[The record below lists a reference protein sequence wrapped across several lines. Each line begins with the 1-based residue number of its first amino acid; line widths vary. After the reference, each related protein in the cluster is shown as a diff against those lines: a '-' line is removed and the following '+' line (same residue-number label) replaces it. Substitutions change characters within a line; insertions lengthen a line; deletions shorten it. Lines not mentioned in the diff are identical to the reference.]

1 MSHCNGYGGSQGPTA
16 AQMARVMLA
25 AASPVE
31 AYVTQDKLKHLYTKD
46 ILLVPLI
53 DNNFWTFPSVSTT
66 FQLRL
71 YVAKITP
78 KFQRWISCAIIMSK
92 YHSIISPLHIL
103 RVFLVLGWQKPRPA
117 TSNSWITSSTQAS
130 FWQRPGPFTTSMRL
144 AALIFT
150 LESVDQWFGQPRSDD
165 NASNVKKYGQKIAH
179 FDQKCGFTKTRNS
192 WTGSNESTSLFL
204 PDIEISFSSENCL
217 FTSHSLLSWLCNRK
231 ICGHLH

>member
-1 MSHCNGYGGSQGPTA
+1 MVPYHYFTFWEFFWCL
-16 AQMARVMLA
+16 V
-25 AASPVE
+25 
-31 AYVTQDKLKHLYTKD
+31 DK
-46 ILLVPLI
+46 
-53 DNNFWTFPSVSTT
+53 
-66 FQLRL
+66 
-71 YVAKITP
+71 
-78 KFQRWISCAIIMSK
+78 
-92 YHSIISPLHIL
+92 
-103 RVFLVLGWQKPRPA
+103 KPRPA
-117 TSNSWITSSTQAS
+117 KINSWITSSTQAS

-165 NASNVKKYGQKIAH
+165 NASNVKKYGQKMAH

-204 PDIEISFSSENCL
+204 LVIERSFSSENCL